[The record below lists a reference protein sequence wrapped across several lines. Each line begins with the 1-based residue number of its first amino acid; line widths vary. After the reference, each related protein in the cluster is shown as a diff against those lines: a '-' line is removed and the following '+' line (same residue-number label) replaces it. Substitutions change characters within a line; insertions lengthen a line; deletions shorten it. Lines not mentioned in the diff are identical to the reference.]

1 MTLTH
6 LQHRVV
12 CWFALLMLLPAMAR
26 ASAPESLAKLEALL
40 KQQDYPAAWLQA
52 TELLTSQEGE
62 PRFDYLY
69 ALAARGTGHLH
80 QAVFA
85 LERALQSDPQS
96 LDIRL
101 ALAVSYFELG
111 NLPAAQRELQQLDKT
126 ALPEDASRLVRNYLQ
141 RINSQ
146 QDPSQGYWQNWLQ
159 ITAGN
164 DSNPNSGVDDEFVL
178 IPLLGQVRLFE
189 QSREQSSSF
198 TELQAQLN
206 WILPRDQHSAFYLSA
221 ALLQGTYSE
230 DDVFSRTYASAVA
243 GYQTRWQGYRLLA
256 ELFYRPIRLDGDS
269 YLDYQGVKTT
279 ISRPISATT
288 ELGLDLT
295 YARQS
300 YTTLLALD
308 KTHLLAETWLTTR
321 SGNAEHKFHLRW
333 GMDHSDTRRTDFNS
347 RDYLGLGY
355 RWQQMLS
362 DQWLS
367 NLSLDYLSGAYD
379 EPHPLFA
386 ELRDDSYYKAE
397 LELSYTFNKQWRLL
411 ANISHLRNDSNIAI
425 YQYRR
430 SRGGIGVRYAF

>member
-1 MTLTH
+1 MTHKH
-6 LQHRVV
+6 LHHRLV
-12 CWFALLMLLPAMAR
+12 WWLALLMLLPVMAR
-26 ASAPESLAKLEALL
+26 ASTPESLAKLEALL
-40 KQQDYPAAWLQA
+40 RQQDYPTAWQQA

-85 LERALQSDPQS
+85 LERALQSEPQS

-111 NLPAAQRELQQLDKT
+111 NLPAAERELRQLEKT
-126 ALPEDASRLVRNYLQ
+126 ALPEDASRLVHNYLQ
-141 RINSQ
+141 RISSQ

-159 ITAGN
+159 VNAGS
-164 DSNPNSGVDDEFVL
+164 DTNPNSGVDDEFVL

-206 WILPRDQHSAFYLSA
+206 WTLPRDQHSAFYLSA
-221 ALLQGTYSE
+221 ALLHGTYSE
-230 DDVFSRTYASAVA
+230 DSVFSRTYASAVA
-243 GYQTRWQGYRLLA
+243 GYQTRWQGYKLLA

-269 YLDYQGVKTT
+269 YLDYQGIKTT
-279 ISRPISATT
+279 ISRPINTTT

-295 YARQS
+295 YARQR

-308 KTHLLAETWLTTR
+308 KTHLQAESWLSTR
-321 SGNAEHKFHLRW
+321 SGKAEHKFHLRW
-333 GMDHSDTRRTDFNS
+333 GQENSDVRRTDFNS

-397 LELSYTFNKQWRLL
+397 LELSYKFDEDWRVL
-411 ANISHLRNDSNIAI
+411 ATLSHLRNNSSIAI